1 MQRAAAA
8 RRESASPRLGNDER
22 TDAEGGR
29 MRALVSGGGTA
40 GHIYPALAVAR
51 ALAATGHDTVAF
63 VGAPDSLEERLA
75 AQAGLEFIPVRVSGW
90 DRARP
95 LSFAKGSATTLGSL
109 GRCVRL
115 LHRERIDV
123 VIGFGGY
130 VSLPLG
136 LAAAIAHVPLVIHEQ
151 NSVPGVANRTL
162 ARLARRVCLTYESS
176 LSLLPARG
184 TAIVTGNPVRESV
197 LGASAARGRIAF
209 GVGTD
214 EVLLLVFGGSRG
226 ARHLNEVV
234 INLYP
239 RLTQVCRLRVVQ
251 IAGPKEAAD
260 VRDALGRL
268 AGAVPAWWAVE
279 EYVDNMGDL
288 MAAADLVVCRSGATT
303 LAELSAIGRA
313 SVLVPYPYATDDHQT
328 RNAAPFA
335 EAGAS
340 EVIADAALDG
350 ADFERMVVSLLEDPG
365 RRAIMADA
373 ARTLGRPD
381 AAEAV
386 ASAARAAAGGTQ
398 KTDHDTRGGR

>member
-1 MQRAAAA
+1 
-8 RRESASPRLGNDER
+8 
-22 TDAEGGR
+22 

-95 LSFAKGSATTLGSL
+95 LSFAKGSATTLRSL

-123 VIGFGGY
+123 VIGFGG
-130 VSLPLG
+130 

-151 NSVPGVANRTL
+151 NSVPGLANRTL

-209 GVGTD
+209 RVGTD

-239 RLTQVCRLRVVQ
+239 RLMQVSGLRVVQ

-268 AGAVPAWWAVE
+268 AGGVPAWWLVE

-340 EVIADAALDG
+340 EVIADAALDR